1 MANVNTDLV
10 ANFVAVPQVLNP
22 AQAITWCEK
31 DCSRINSIS
40 CW

>member
-10 ANFVAVPQVLNP
+10 ANFVAVPQVLNSAKP
-22 AQAITWCEK
+22 ITWRKKSCYWN
-31 DCSRINSIS
+31 NSVS